1 MINNSLLKALIEELD
16 NPEFDC
22 PKNADDDGC
31 WKKCIKEAL
40 LELKERRESDLRPAT
55 KFVNTTC
62 EGFKRQLD
70 HVKSEITEIEEAFET
85 YMKCGG
91 AKRLEE
97 LTDEI
102 TDAQSSLQTLKAD
115 VNVAGEL
122 DKESCR
128 RVAKK
133 NAARGYYGGC
143 S

>member
-1 MINNSLLKALIEELD
+1 MVNDRMLNAIIAALD
-16 NPEFDC
+16 NPEFDL
-22 PKNADDDGC
+22 PEKPDNGGS
-31 WKKCIKEAL
+31 WKGIVKDAL

-85 YMKCGG
+85 YMKYGG